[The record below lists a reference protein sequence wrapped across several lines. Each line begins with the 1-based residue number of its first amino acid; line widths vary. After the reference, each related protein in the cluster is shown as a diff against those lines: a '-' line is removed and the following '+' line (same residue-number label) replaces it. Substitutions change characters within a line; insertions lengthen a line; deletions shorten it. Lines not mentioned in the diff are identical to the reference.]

1 MDGADWA
8 DDEPFEARPPL
19 PPEDRLWRHPSEL
32 ASSPLPAGPGPSTLV
47 AAETGTRWGR
57 RTGLFVVATA
67 GAVLVAFAFHL
78 TFRPGPSGSQSAG
91 VSAVP
96 AAVTAAVSTVIA
108 APAGQAWLGITG
120 ADIDGVATVGEVKA
134 GSPALAAGLQVADQ
148 VVAVDGLPV
157 EGMAELVAAIGRYG
171 PGDACVLTVVRGG
184 GLVDLAVI
192 LGGNT

>member
-1 MDGADWA
+1 VDGADWA

-32 ASSPLPAGPGPSTLV
+32 GPAPVAAGPAASTLV
-47 AAETGTRWGR
+47 APTGPRWGR
-57 RTGLFVVATA
+57 MTGLFVVATA

-96 AAVTAAVSTVIA
+96 AAVTATVSTVIA
-108 APAGQAWLGITG
+108 APAGRAWLGITG

-134 GSPALAAGLQVADQ
+134 GSPALAAGLQVDDQ
-148 VVAVDGLPV
+148 VVAVDGRPV
-157 EGMAELVAAIGRYG
+157 GGMAELVAAIGRYG
-171 PGDACVLTVVRGG
+171 PGEACVLTVVRAG
-184 GLVDLAVI
+184 GLVDIAVV